1 MTISLNDIR
10 QKVVNHSFETRTAEV
25 IKETLSPGDCRD
37 LQASLRICS
46 KRSIGSDGHPS
57 PSQPPREDPLS
68 ESRYIWRICR
78 AVLGWRGIGGI
89 LHMGSKK
96 GEKNQKP
103 FAACGKESSSRWW
116 CESSVH
122 RLHTDQMIVNLRQGD
137 KFSTKVPGMT
147 KKN

>member
-68 ESRYIWRICR
+68 ESRYIWRIRR

-89 LHMGSKK
+89 LHMGLKK
-96 GEKNQKP
+96 EKKIKSLPQL
-103 FAACGKESSSRWW
+103 AERSHLQDGGVS
-116 CESSVH
+116 H
-122 RLHTDQMIVNLRQGD
+122 RFTDFIPI
-137 KFSTKVPGMT
+137 K
-147 KKN
+147 